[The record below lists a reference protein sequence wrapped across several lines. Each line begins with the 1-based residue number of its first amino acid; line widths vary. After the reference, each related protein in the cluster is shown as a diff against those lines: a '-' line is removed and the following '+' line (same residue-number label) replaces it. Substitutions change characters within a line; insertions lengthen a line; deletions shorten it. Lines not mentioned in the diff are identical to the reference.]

1 MSTPRSA
8 FAPAAGSTGRGGLR
22 TAEPS
27 LLLAGLGSV
36 VLVLDCGAAG
46 I

>member
-1 MSTPRSA
+1 MSFLRSA
-8 FAPAAGSTGRGGLR
+8 FAPVAGTPGQGGLR

-27 LLLAGLGSV
+27 LLLAGLGCV
-36 VLVLDCGAAG
+36 VLVPDCGAAG